1 MHKNELKHVK
11 HCQYAFDL
19 KCDLVC
25 VNPYHYERVVSPG
38 IDLSGL
44 TLQTG
49 TQRLINDEYSVSRSA
64 LPGASGMEE
73 KLDVAGSQTIEHH
86 PPMQT
91 FTIAA
96 LQPASGELFLLFSS
110 QLVLAL
116 FYAWLFLF
124 SY

>member
-49 TQRLINDEYSVSRSA
+49 TQRLMNDEYSVSRPA
-64 LPGASGMEE
+64 LPSGSGMEE
-73 KLDVAGSQTIEHH
+73 KLDVGDSQTIEHH
-86 PPMQT
+86 PPIQT

-96 LQPASGELFLLFSS
+96 LQPASGMLLQHRAIFLFLLHCSFILLISMK
-110 QLVLAL
+110 
-116 FYAWLFLF
+116 
-124 SY
+124 